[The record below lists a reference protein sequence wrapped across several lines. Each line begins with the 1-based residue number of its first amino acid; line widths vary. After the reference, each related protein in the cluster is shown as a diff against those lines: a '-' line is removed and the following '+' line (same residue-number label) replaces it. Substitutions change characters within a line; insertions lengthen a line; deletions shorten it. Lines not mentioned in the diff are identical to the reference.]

1 MLAGEK
7 GLLGCRVFETELWSC
22 HNFVPTA
29 VTHDRTCFINKC
41 QAACYQVSLLAP
53 VIHQG
58 SIRLQVVREN
68 ATQRHKIERDSIWF
82 AKLNAEKFPSE
93 IKSNQSLNDN
103 NINAMDMG
111 VAAVICSWHVGHL
124 WQEDYSRD

>member
-1 MLAGEK
+1 M
-7 GLLGCRVFETELWSC
+7 
-22 HNFVPTA
+22 
-29 VTHDRTCFINKC
+29 
-41 QAACYQVSLLAP
+41 
-53 VIHQG
+53 IHQG

-68 ATQRHKIERDSIWF
+68 AAQRHEIERDSIWF